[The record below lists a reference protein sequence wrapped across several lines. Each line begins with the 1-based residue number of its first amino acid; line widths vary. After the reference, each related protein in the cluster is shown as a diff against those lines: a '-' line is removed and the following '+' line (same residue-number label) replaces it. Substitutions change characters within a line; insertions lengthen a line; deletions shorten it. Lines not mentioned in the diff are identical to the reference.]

1 MNSIEERLKAIEN
14 ELFIKTNQKLDS
26 YFLAIIRASLMV
38 NEPLMESNAQLN
50 TTIKNIFKP
59 EQSFFNSSVSFWFR
73 LSAKFFFPSVTVA
86 FVGSLIYFYSKSN
99 QQEKAIQEE
108 AERIVSLSIDFAKK
122 DPKMYAHYFNSDIT
136 KYQLLKNELGNN
148 SQKKAIRSN

>member
-26 YFLAIIRASLMV
+26 YFLAIIRASLMA
-38 NEPLMESNAQLN
+38 NEPLMESNLQLN
-50 TTIKNIFKP
+50 ATIKNILKP
-59 EQSFFNSSVSFWFR
+59 QQSFFNGSVSVWFR

-86 FVGSLIYFYSKSN
+86 FLGSLIYIYSKSN
-99 QQEKAIQEE
+99 QQEKEIQKE

-122 DPKMYAHYFNSDIT
+122 EPKMYTHYFNSAIT
-136 KYQLLKNELGNN
+136 EYQLLKNESGNN
-148 SQKKAIRSN
+148 SQKKSNQK